1 MEKVSI
7 IIPIYNSDKT
17 IDRCLKSI
25 INQTYRNIEVI
36 CINDGSF
43 DNSYKILQ
51 NYLKTDSR
59 IKVINQTNKGVS
71 SARNNGIKNSTGK
84 YIMFVDADD
93 YLKDNMI
100 ELLVKSIKKDSSDLL
115 ICNYDVKC
123 KNYIKE
129 HKSIKNDKV
138 MNKKEFLKDYGKFQK
153 GELIN
158 QPWNKLY
165 IKSKIRKL
173 FDESMCLGED
183 LIFNVN
189 YIENI
194 EKISYIDENLYVY
207 DLTIEDSLTK
217 KYKQDGQYFLQL
229 YKEVYKIV
237 FVGSN
242 VKPNLKINWWLLKNY
257 IYILNLNCKEKKIK
271 MKYQDIKR

>member
-129 HKSIKNDKV
+129 HKRIK
-138 MNKKEFLKDYGKFQK
+138 L
-153 GELIN
+153 
-158 QPWNKLY
+158 
-165 IKSKIRKL
+165 
-173 FDESMCLGED
+173 
-183 LIFNVN
+183 
-189 YIENI
+189 
-194 EKISYIDENLYVY
+194 
-207 DLTIEDSLTK
+207 
-217 KYKQDGQYFLQL
+217 
-229 YKEVYKIV
+229 
-237 FVGSN
+237 
-242 VKPNLKINWWLLKNY
+242 
-257 IYILNLNCKEKKIK
+257 
-271 MKYQDIKR
+271 

>member
-1 MEKVSI
+1 
-7 IIPIYNSDKT
+7 
-17 IDRCLKSI
+17 
-25 INQTYRNIEVI
+25 
-36 CINDGSF
+36 
-43 DNSYKILQ
+43 
-51 NYLKTDSR
+51 
-59 IKVINQTNKGVS
+59 
-71 SARNNGIKNSTGK
+71 
-84 YIMFVDADD
+84 
-93 YLKDNMI
+93 
-100 ELLVKSIKKDSSDLL
+100 
-115 ICNYDVKC
+115 
-123 KNYIKE
+123 
-129 HKSIKNDKV
+129 

-194 EKISYIDENLYVY
+194 EKISYIDDNLYVY

>member
-51 NYLKTDSR
+51 NYLRTDSR

-93 YLKDNMI
+93 YLKNNMI

-194 EKISYIDENLYVY
+194 EKISYIDDNPPLVC
-207 DLTIEDSLTK
+207 
-217 KYKQDGQYFLQL
+217 YF
-229 YKEVYKIV
+229 
-237 FVGSN
+237 SN
-242 VKPNLKINWWLLKNY
+242 Y
-257 IYILNLNCKEKKIK
+257 
-271 MKYQDIKR
+271 